1 MVFFKLFYCTFFL
14 VTVFLFC
21 RKDIKRQSSDY
32 SPSASDS
39 ASNKEYDNVH
49 AFDNIGYSYSGTA
62 QPSYKSQGA
71 TPQKQLPVE
80 ELTPPTKIVVD
91 EERSYL

>member
-1 MVFFKLFYCTFFL
+1 M
-14 VTVFLFC
+14 TV
-21 RKDIKRQSSDY
+21 
-32 SPSASDS
+32 
-39 ASNKEYDNVH
+39 
-49 AFDNIGYSYSGTA
+49 